1 VASFQAVLPPRSGPL
16 SDPTGTVYA
25 DADQVMCNL
34 TLTKGAVE
42 LPARMCVNGNGT
54 IEGEAFRSH
63 EYHSNRTT
71 SGAIEVPL
79 HRQPGGV
86 HYLPVKI
93 NNTLT
98 LDFLV
103 DSGSASV
110 TMPADVVL
118 ALVRLGTIAPGDF
131 LGSEDYRL
139 ADGSSLAS
147 ETFQIRSLKVGGI
160 DLKGVTGSMAPIHGG
175 LLLGQSFLSRF
186 RSWSIDNSRQMLI
199 LDDRW

>member
-1 VASFQAVLPPRSGPL
+1 
-16 SDPTGTVYA
+16 
-25 DADQVMCNL
+25 
-34 TLTKGAVE
+34 
-42 LPARMCVNGNGT
+42 
-54 IEGEAFRSH
+54 
-63 EYHSNRTT
+63 
-71 SGAIEVPL
+71 
-79 HRQPGGV
+79 
-86 HYLPVKI
+86 VKI

-103 DSGSASV
+103 DSGAASV
-110 TMPADVVL
+110 TMPADVVV
-118 ALVRLGTIAPGDF
+118 ALIRLGTIAPGDF